1 MGGLI
6 KSQTVMLNVRPGEAG
21 QENNTFQITLQ
32 DEEPEQESEDKDE
45 NTGV

>member
-1 MGGLI
+1 
-6 KSQTVMLNVRPGEAG
+6 MLNLRPGDAG
-21 QENNTFQITLQ
+21 QDTNTFQITLQ